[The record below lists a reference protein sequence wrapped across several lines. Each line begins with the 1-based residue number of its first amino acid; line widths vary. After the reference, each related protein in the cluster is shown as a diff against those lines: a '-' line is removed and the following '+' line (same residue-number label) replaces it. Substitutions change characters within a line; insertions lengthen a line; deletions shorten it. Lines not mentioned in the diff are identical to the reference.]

1 MGLAL
6 ARNSREPGMLGTEG
20 AMKRVVGG
28 DARGLIVP
36 RSGRSLTF
44 IPTLMEATGG
54 LSAEE
59 RQAVIYP

>member
-6 ARNSREPGMLGTEG
+6 AGNSREPGMLGTEG
-20 AMKRVVGG
+20 VMERVAG
-28 DARGLIVP
+28 DARGLTVP

-54 LSAEE
+54 LCAEE
-59 RQAVIYP
+59 RHAVIYP